1 MKGALAMDRARR
13 IAFIS
18 EHASPLARVG
28 GADAGGQNVYVDE
41 LSRQLGASG
50 YLVDIFT
57 RRDDPTAPE
66 IVNLAP
72 GVRVVH
78 LIAGPPRFYAKDS
91 LWPFMPAFRDAL
103 LCFMLREGVRYDLVH
118 GHFWMSGWVA
128 TELQRLQHIPSVQL
142 FHATGK
148 TKRRYQQ
155 TADRSPCER
164 IPTELAIVRT
174 ANRLIAQCP
183 QERYELLHDYGA
195 DPAKISLIP
204 GAVNIRTFYPVE
216 RAEARQKIGLA
227 TDGPVIVYI
236 GRVLPRKDIRN
247 VVHALKLLMN
257 QYALE
262 KGGMPV
268 TLLIVG
274 GETEDAD
281 PRATPE
287 IGVLQNLAQE
297 LDLEQQVRF
306 VGKCQPE
313 TLRYYYSAGDV
324 AVTTPWYEPFGL
336 TPLEAM
342 ACERPVV
349 GSAVGGITSTV
360 IDGQTGFLVPPRD
373 PEILAARLYDLL
385 TNTEK
390 RARMGKTARA
400 RVEQEFTWSVTARR
414 TTALYESL
422 IARPTSTITPV
433 WTPQSA
439 YPALSDGQSASG

>member
-1 MKGALAMDRARR
+1 
-13 IAFIS
+13 
-18 EHASPLARVG
+18 
-28 GADAGGQNVYVDE
+28 
-41 LSRQLGASG
+41 
-50 YLVDIFT
+50 
-57 RRDDPTAPE
+57 
-66 IVNLAP
+66 
-72 GVRVVH
+72 
-78 LIAGPPRFYAKDS
+78 
-91 LWPFMPAFRDAL
+91 
-103 LCFMLREGVRYDLVH
+103 MLREGVRYDLVH

-164 IPTELAIVRT
+164 IPTELVIVRT